1 MISRGRLIALV
12 VVGGVGLLGGVLT
25 GMVRRTEPPP
35 VTRIEL
41 RSEPTSEPDDNSR
54 ADVVDRQRGPES
66 GVRRSD
72 ADEDDISEGDDSSD
86 DDGGEDDSS
95 DDDGGEDDSRDDDG
109 GEGVEA
115 REDDPPVA
123 QASAADEDDISD
135 GDDSSV
141 DEGGDDSSFD
151 EGDDD

>member
-72 ADEDDISEGDDSSD
+72 ADEEDISEG
-86 DDGGEDDSS
+86 DDSS

-141 DEGGDDSSFD
+141 DEGGDDSSVD

>member
-72 ADEDDISEGDDSSD
+72 ADEEDISEG
-86 DDGGEDDSS
+86 DDSS

-109 GEGVEA
+109 GEEDSRDDDGG
-115 REDDPPVA
+115 EDD
-123 QASAADEDDISD
+123 SRDDD
-135 GDDSSV
+135 
-141 DEGGDDSSFD
+141 GGDDD
-151 EGDDD
+151 